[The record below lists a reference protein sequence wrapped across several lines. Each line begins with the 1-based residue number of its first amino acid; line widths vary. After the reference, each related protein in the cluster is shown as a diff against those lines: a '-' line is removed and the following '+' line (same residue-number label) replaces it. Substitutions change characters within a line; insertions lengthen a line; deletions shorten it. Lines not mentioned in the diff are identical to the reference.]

1 MNKGNGLLPY
11 LTLIADGL
19 AIVAGFLWL
28 PQLVDWFDERLA
40 VNVIWIVF
48 IYGLF
53 CVAVYLIRKLE
64 KQISPEDGNFVLPDW
79 LTSIP
84 FMRVMGVLFGVSL
97 ALIILDQ
104 LGYFQSIF
112 IVDDRVLGAGE
123 SSAFFVF
130 GPGAL
135 LAVSL
140 FYILVVSGETRE
152 TVLLDTSRYIPMA
165 LIGLLG
171 ANGMMLLLTA
181 VFRAHLY
188 LWTIPQ
194 TILMAILAAIWL
206 LILFGPPRIWYL
218 TKRPSWVPLLSFLVM
233 LLYFAWQVVA

>member
-1 MNKGNGLLPY
+1 MNKENRLLPY
-11 LTLIADGL
+11 LTLFTDGL
-19 AIVAGFLWL
+19 AIVAGILWL

-40 VNVIWIVF
+40 VNVIRIVF
-48 IYGLF
+48 IYALF

-64 KQISPEDGNFVLPDW
+64 KQVSPEHGNFVLPSW
-79 LTSIP
+79 ATSIP

-97 ALIILDQ
+97 ALLILDQ

-112 IVDDRVLGAGE
+112 LVDDRVLGAGE
-123 SSAFFVF
+123 SSSFFVF

-152 TVLLDTSRYIPMA
+152 TVLLQEGRYVPMA

-171 ANGMMLLLTA
+171 VNGMMMLLTA

-188 LWTIPQ
+188 LWTVPQ
-194 TILMAILAAIWL
+194 TLLMAFGAAIWL
-206 LILFGPPRIWYL
+206 CILFGPHGSGI
-218 TKRPSWVPLLSFLVM
+218 
-233 LLYFAWQVVA
+233 